1 MQLRRLRQ
9 MFGLLLMP
17 ITWLSSCL
25 CRGRERET
33 QAIADAN
40 EARRLQS
47 AYWGD

>member
-1 MQLRRLRQ
+1 MHTLRQ
-9 MFGLLLMP
+9 MLGLLLMP
-17 ITWLSSCL
+17 IAWLNSW
-25 CRGRERET
+25 RRRRRERET